1 MKEHE
6 RREPGRKR
14 KLEPKTAPPKR
25 EREDVVF
32 TPAKPFYKK
41 KLMLQLLTVV
51 AVAVA
56 ACVSLS
62 IFFKVDT
69 VSISGME
76 KYSYQTILDASQIQ
90 EGDSLLFFSRAEVSS
105 KILQALPYVKSVRV
119 GITLPG
125 TVKIDVE
132 EVQIVYS
139 VQDVTGGWWLLSS
152 GGTVV
157 DQTDSTAAATY
168 AVIKGVVLQ
177 SPKVGEQAVASESGI
192 SNMEN
197 PVTVTGA
204 DRLNAALAVMQAM
217 EKNELLNQ
225 FSIVDVSEIHNLR
238 LWYGS
243 EYQFKLGQGTDLVLK
258 LAHIKSYLPEILA
271 DYPAGT
277 LDVSDPNSGNGF
289 PFKKFD

>member
-1 MKEHE
+1 MNEHE

-14 KLEPKTAPPKR
+14 KPEPKKAPPKR

-32 TPAKPFYKK
+32 TPAKPFHRK
-41 KLMLQLLTVV
+41 KLIVQLLTVV

-76 KYSYQTILDASQIQ
+76 KYNYDTILEASQIQ

-119 GITLPG
+119 GIELPG
-125 TVKIDVE
+125 TVKIDIQ

-139 VQDVTGGWWLLSS
+139 VQDVMGNWWLISS
-152 GGTVV
+152 TGAVL
-157 DQTDSTAAATY
+157 DQTDAAAAAEYT
-168 AVIKGVVLQ
+168 VIQGVVLQ
-177 SPKVGEQAVASESGI
+177 NPEVGQQAVASESGV

-217 EKNELLNQ
+217 EKNEILNQ
-225 FSIVDVSEIHNLR
+225 FSLVDVTQIYDLR

-243 EYQFKLGQGTDLVLK
+243 DYQFKLGEGTDLNLK
-258 LAHIKSYLPEILA
+258 LAYVKSVLPEILA

-277 LDVSDPNSGNGF
+277 LDVSAPNDPNGF
-289 PFKKFD
+289 AFKEFD